1 MDLAT
6 KVRMV
11 QGQHLGTAHLLGQVV
26 HFHVEAGISGSFPRG
41 SRDQW
46 FISICKQG
54 PVSKSGL
61 QKAARSLETPSGH
74 QEVWVCP

>member
-26 HFHVEAGISGSFPRG
+26 HFHVEAGISGSFPYA
-41 SRDQW
+41 SRDQCL
-46 FISICKQG
+46 SQGCKKLPDPWKPHQ
-54 PVSKSGL
+54 VIRKSG
-61 QKAARSLETPSGH
+61 SVPEG
-74 QEVWVCP
+74 WICP